1 MWIDIYYN
9 SKNLELSDISSPLVS
24 QLVDCWIPIFHHWRR
39 ISTSNEG
46 FTCNHHI
53 LQDRIHIARRFQ
65 FLLIRVGCRKRSFK
79 CLFEVIIRLLK
90 CIIHSDFAAKSW
102 SLRLLAWLFTL
113 VWRLRNKLIY
123 FEIEKTLICCCFI
136 FYHDIFL
143 LVFRIW
149 WVGPCHQG
157 VGCFGC
163 CLYFIVRSD
172 KIVDCD
178 MYDVPIDV
186 IDDIGW
192 LLFFSLLRFPSFQN
206 RLNFPLFL
214 FFFFNLFDT
223 IINHFLS
230 IISPSIRFIINL
242 LPC

>member
-1 MWIDIYYN
+1 
-9 SKNLELSDISSPLVS
+9 
-24 QLVDCWIPIFHHWRR
+24 
-39 ISTSNEG
+39 
-46 FTCNHHI
+46 
-53 LQDRIHIARRFQ
+53 
-65 FLLIRVGCRKRSFK
+65 
-79 CLFEVIIRLLK
+79 
-90 CIIHSDFAAKSW
+90 
-102 SLRLLAWLFTL
+102 
-113 VWRLRNKLIY
+113 
-123 FEIEKTLICCCFI
+123 
-136 FYHDIFL
+136 
-143 LVFRIW
+143 
-149 WVGPCHQG
+149 
-157 VGCFGC
+157 
-163 CLYFIVRSD
+163 
-172 KIVDCD
+172 